1 MVDKEKI
8 IVIGSN
14 SFSGASFV
22 NFVLGENP
30 QATVTGI
37 SRSAEYND
45 IFLPY
50 KKHSSDRFTF
60 HCLDLN
66 LNLDEITDIIKTFR
80 PDYIVN
86 FSAQGMVGQSW
97 ENPEQWFRTNC
108 LALMNLAN
116 TIKEEKYLKRFVQ
129 ISSPE
134 VYGSCEGIIKEDA
147 QLSPSTPYAASK
159 AAGDLSLFPFFKN
172 FDFPLVYTRATNVY
186 GPHQALY
193 RIIPRSIVAIKSGKK
208 IPLHGGGTAV
218 KSYIHIRDVCVATLK
233 IARKGE
239 NGEVYHISPDNGGI
253 SIKDVV
259 RLICEKLGKD
269 FDACVETMDERLGQD
284 AFYIIDST
292 KIKKKLNWKPEIE
305 FGQGLDEVIS
315 WVEESFEE
323 ILKLPREYVHK
334 P

>member
-1 MVDKEKI
+1 MTKKEKI

-22 NFVLGENP
+22 NYVLNENP
-30 QATVTGI
+30 QATVIGI
-37 SRSAEYND
+37 SRSVENND

-50 KKHSSDRFTF
+50 KKNNSGRFTF

-66 LNLDEITDIIKTFR
+66 IHLNEVIAVIKDFG

-108 LALMNLAN
+108 IALMNLAN
-116 TIKEEKYLKRFVQ
+116 ALKKEKYLRRFVQ

-134 VYGSCEGIIKEDA
+134 VYGSCQGVIKEGA
-147 QLSPSTPYAASK
+147 QLRPSTPYAASK
-159 AAGDLSLFPFFKN
+159 AAGDLSLLPFFKN

-193 RIIPRSIVAIKSGKK
+193 RIIPKSIVSIKNNQK
-208 IPLHGGGTAV
+208 IPLHGGGVAV
-218 KSYIHIRDVCVATLK
+218 KSFIHIRDVCRATLAV
-233 IARKGE
+233 ARNGE
-239 NGEVYHISPDNGGI
+239 NGEIYHISPDNGNV

-259 RLICEKLGKD
+259 HLICEKLEKN
-269 FDACVETMDERLGQD
+269 FESCVENMDERLGQD
-284 AFYIIDST
+284 AAYIIDST
-292 KIKKKLNWKPEIE
+292 KIRKKLGWEPTISFER
-305 FGQGLDEVIS
+305 GLNEVIS
-315 WVEESFEE
+315 WVEENFDE
-323 ILKLPREYVHK
+323 ILKCPRDYAHK

>member
-1 MVDKEKI
+1 MAEKEKI

-14 SFSGASFV
+14 CFSGASFV
-22 NFVLGENP
+22 NYVLDENP
-30 QATVTGI
+30 QATVIGI

-66 LNLDEITDIIKTFR
+66 LNLDEITYIIKNFR

-108 LALMNLAN
+108 IALMNLAN
-116 TIKEEKYLKRFVQ
+116 NIKEEKYLKRFVH

-147 QLSPSTPYAASK
+147 PLSPSTPYAASK
-159 AAGDLSLFPFFKN
+159 AAGDLSLLPFFKN
-172 FDFPLVYTRATNVY
+172 FNFPLVYTRATNVY

-193 RIIPRSIVAIKSGKK
+193 RIIPRSIIAIKSGKK
-208 IPLHGGGTAV
+208 IPLHGGGVAV
-218 KSYIHIRDVCVATLK
+218 KSFIHIKDVCAATLA
-233 IARKGE
+233 IARKGK
-239 NGEVYHISPDNGGI
+239 NGEVYHISPDNGGV
-253 SIKDVV
+253 SIRDLVS
-259 RLICEKLGKD
+259 LICKKLGKNINSSL
-269 FDACVETMDERLGQD
+269 ETIDERLGQD
-284 AFYIIDST
+284 AFYVIDSS
-292 KIKKKLNWKPEIE
+292 KIRKKLSWKPEIRLE
-305 FGQGLDEVIS
+305 QGIDEVIL
-315 WVEESFEE
+315 WVQENFDE
-323 ILKLPREYVHK
+323 ILKHPGEYVHK

>member
-1 MVDKEKI
+1 MAEKERI

-22 NFVLGENP
+22 SYALEEN
-30 QATVTGI
+30 AETIVAGI
-37 SRSAEYND
+37 SRLAEYDD

-50 KKHSSDRFTF
+50 KENNSFRFTF

-66 LNLDEITDIIKTFR
+66 LHLEEIIDVIKNFR

-97 ENPEQWFRTNC
+97 EAPEQWFRTNC
-108 LALMNLAN
+108 IALMNLAN
-116 TIKEEKYLKRFVQ
+116 ALKEEKYLKRFVQ

-134 VYGSCEGIIKEDA
+134 VYGSCQGTITEDA

-159 AAGDLSLFPFFKN
+159 AAGDLSLLPFFKN
-172 FDFPLVYTRATNVY
+172 FNFPLVFTRATNVY

-193 RIIPRSIVAIKSGKK
+193 RIIPRSIISIKNGDR
-208 IPLHGGGTAV
+208 IPLHGGGVAV
-218 KSYIHIRDVCVATLK
+218 KSFIHIRDVCVATLA

-239 NGEVYHISPDNGGI
+239 SGQVYHISPENGDI
-253 SIKDVV
+253 SIKEVV
-259 RLICEKLGKD
+259 RLICEKLEKS
-269 FDACVETMDERLGQD
+269 FDSSVEIMDERLGQD

-292 KIKKKLNWKPEIE
+292 KIRKELGWKPTIGFE
-305 FGQGLDEVIS
+305 QGLNEVIS
-315 WVEESFEE
+315 WVEKNFDEL
-323 ILKLPREYVHK
+323 LKHPREYIHRA
-334 P
+334 

>member
-1 MVDKEKI
+1 MLSKEKI

-14 SFSGASFV
+14 CFSGSSFIDY
-22 NFVLGENP
+22 VLNENP
-30 QATVTGI
+30 QATVIGI

-50 KKHSSDRFTF
+50 KKNNSDRFTF

-66 LNLDEITDIIKTFR
+66 MDLNEIVNIIKTFC

-97 ENPEQWFRTNC
+97 EEPEQWFRTNC

-116 TIKEEKYLKRFVQ
+116 ALKEEKYLKRFVQ

-134 VYGSCEGIIKEDA
+134 VYGSCQGVIKEDV

-159 AAGDLSLFPFFKN
+159 AAGDLSLLPFFKN

-193 RIIPRSIVAIKSGKK
+193 RIIPRSIVSIKSGEK
-208 IPLHGGGTAV
+208 IPLHGGGVAV
-218 KSYIHIRDVCVATLK
+218 KSYIHIRDVCAATLA
-233 IARKGE
+233 IARKGK
-239 NGEVYHISPDNGGI
+239 NGGIYHISPDNGDI
-253 SIKDVV
+253 SIKEVV
-259 RLICEKLGKD
+259 RLICEKLRKD
-269 FDACVETMDERLGQD
+269 FDSCVEIMGERLGQD
-284 AFYIIDST
+284 AFYRIDSS
-292 KIKKKLNWKPEIE
+292 KIRKELNWKPKIGFE
-305 FGQGLDEVIS
+305 QGLNEVVL
-315 WVEESFEE
+315 WVEENFDE
-323 ILKLPREYVHK
+323 IRKHPREYVHK

>member
-1 MVDKEKI
+1 MAGKEKI

-22 NFVLGENP
+22 NYVLDENP
-30 QATVTGI
+30 QATVIGI

-50 KKHSSDRFTF
+50 KKNNSGRFTF

-66 LNLDEITDIIKTFR
+66 IHLDEVIDVIKGFS

-108 LALMNLAN
+108 IALMNLAN
-116 TIKEEKYLKRFVQ
+116 ALKEENYLKRFVQ

-134 VYGSCEGIIKEDA
+134 VYGSCQGVTKEDA
-147 QLSPSTPYAASK
+147 PLSPSTPYAASK
-159 AAGDLSLFPFFKN
+159 AAGDLSLLPFFKN
-172 FDFPLVYTRATNVY
+172 FDFPLIYTRATNVY

-193 RIIPRSIVAIKSGKK
+193 RIIPRSIVAIKSGDR
-208 IPLHGGGTAV
+208 IPLHGGGVAV
-218 KSYIHIRDVCVATLK
+218 KSFIHIRDVCAATLE

-239 NGEVYHISPDNGGI
+239 NGEVYHISPDNGDI
-253 SIKDVV
+253 SIKEVV

-269 FDACVETMDERLGQD
+269 FDSCVDIMSERLGQD
-284 AFYIIDST
+284 AFYIIDSA
-292 KIKKKLNWKPEIE
+292 KIRNELNWKPKIGFE
-305 FGQGLDEVIS
+305 QGLNEVIL
-315 WVEESFEE
+315 WVEENFDE
-323 ILKLPREYVHK
+323 LQKFPGEYIHK